1 MKIFLAMAK
10 CEILHFMNDMVRF
23 TFYWLIALSLVV
35 CVIDMILSVLYKDKF
50 ISYLSGRICVL
61 LLRVIGLCLCWY
73 LINGSFY

>member
-1 MKIFLAMAK
+1 MKIFLAMTK
-10 CEILHFMNDMVRF
+10 CEIFHFMSDMVRF
-23 TFYWLIALSLVV
+23 TFFWLIALSLVV

-73 LINGSFY
+73 LIKGALY